1 MANPACAPRRLAAAL
16 LLGVLAGCSQA
27 PPQADAPTGQ
37 PAPAAVPSEK
47 SIAQTPGN
55 CAIDKQVRSPA
66 NVALLGWAV
75 GNPSEAPAAITVE
88 VQSGGKSQMF
98 ATKILDRPD
107 IAKAYKSDAL
117 LRTGFLAEIP
127 AVDATAG
134 AKISISI
141 ENSTEIYRCKN
152 TFDLQ

>member
-1 MANPACAPRRLAAAL
+1 
-16 LLGVLAGCSQA
+16 
-27 PPQADAPTGQ
+27 
-37 PAPAAVPSEK
+37 
-47 SIAQTPGN
+47 
-55 CAIDKQVRSPA
+55 
-66 NVALLGWAV
+66 
-75 GNPSEAPAAITVE
+75 
-88 VQSGGKSQMF
+88 MF